1 MRKITS
7 DDQTIIGNPTRPAYT
22 FGLNYGINYKG
33 FFLTMNWTGA
43 AQRSLLLDGAFREP
57 FGNGKIRGLMQF
69 HADTRWTPETA
80 NTATTPRFT
89 ETNAVYNMRSS
100 SLWVRD
106 GSYLKLKNVTIGYN
120 FTDKKMLKKLGIQ
133 QLGIKLTGYNLL
145 TFDKFD
151 IMDPEC
157 NPNNADSYPII
168 KIYNLG
174 INLTF

>member
-1 MRKITS
+1 
-7 DDQTIIGNPTRPAYT
+7 
-22 FGLNYGINYKG
+22 
-33 FFLTMNWTGA
+33 
-43 AQRSLLLDGAFREP
+43 
-57 FGNGKIRGLMQF
+57 
-69 HADTRWTPETA
+69 
-80 NTATTPRFT
+80 
-89 ETNAVYNMRSS
+89 MRSS

-157 NPNNADSYPII
+157 NPNMRILPYH
-168 KIYNLG
+168 
-174 INLTF
+174 